1 MKKKTKAAEKEQVE
15 VDIVESKESCIVG
28 HFTDRFYARGTSI
41 DFTTYMFRIKV
52 QGDDDNEETGPN
64 SPNTYSCVIY
74 LDPQQVSD
82 LSFKLKSAMQLYE
95 KKYGSIM
102 EKQQ

>member
-1 MKKKTKAAEKEQVE
+1 MKKKSKAVEKEHVE
-15 VDIVESKESCIVG
+15 IDIVESKESCIVG

-41 DFTTYMFRIKV
+41 DFSTYMFRIKV
-52 QGDDDNEETGPN
+52 QGDDDNEEPRQNAPN
-64 SPNTYSCVIY
+64 PYSCVIY

-82 LSFKLKSAMQLYE
+82 LSFKLKSAMQQYE

-102 EKQQ
+102 GKQQ